1 MMEQLAWFLDL
12 FENSLWGY
20 LGFPILML
28 LGLIL
33 SIQSRFVQ
41 FRKFP
46 TVVKTFFSLLFSRDH
61 AQRGVHPMQAF
72 FAGVGGCVGVGNVV
86 GICTAVQIGGPG
98 ALFWIWITAIVGG
111 MVKYAEVYLG
121 MRYRQANGKG
131 SYNGG
136 PMYFLQRVFKSSWP
150 PLIVCLLLCVYGVE
164 IYQFSIVKDSLVHNW
179 GLNQYVVIGSL
190 LALVL
195 FAGAGGVRRV
205 GNIASTV
212 MPLFVLIYMSMGGW
226 LIIQNFDALPAVLVD
241 VFSSAFTSHAAV
253 GGFAGSTLL
262 MTISQGVRRGCYSGD
277 LGIGYASVI
286 HAESSTQVPER
297 QASLVIFEIITDA
310 FFICTA
316 SVLTILVTDVWHQP
330 ISTDMLV
337 QSALATYFPYMN
349 YFMPFLLFLLGY
361 TTVNSYFC
369 VGLKCAEYLAPKRGR
384 VLYYVY
390 AAVALLLFSFVESS
404 TAQSVMQI
412 AGGLLLLIN
421 CYGIF
426 RLRHDLSF
434 NLESTAEVQE
444 VAAEPA
450 EAGSASPELA
460 RI

>member
-1 MMEQLAWFLDL
+1 MEQLGLFLDT
-12 FENSLWGY
+12 FENALWGY
-20 LGFPILML
+20 LGFPILMV

-33 SIQSRFVQ
+33 TFQSRFIQ
-41 FRKFP
+41 FRKLP
-46 TVVKTFFSLLFSRDH
+46 TVIKTFFSLLFSRD
-61 AQRGVHPMQAF
+61 QSNRGVHPMQAF

-86 GICTAVQIGGPG
+86 GICTAVQLGGPG
-98 ALFWIWITAIVGG
+98 ALFWIWLTAIVGG

-121 MRYRQANGKG
+121 MRYRQANGNG

-136 PMYFLQRVFKSSWP
+136 PMYFLQRVFTSSWP
-150 PLIVCLLLCVYGVE
+150 PIIVCLLLCVYGVE

-179 GLNQYVVIGSL
+179 GFNQYAVTFTL

-205 GNIASTV
+205 GNIASAI
-212 MPLFVLIYMSMGGW
+212 MPLFVLIYLSMGGW
-226 LIIQNFDALPAVLVD
+226 LLLQNIDQFPGVIAS
-241 VFSSAFTSHAAV
+241 VFSHAFSGHAAV

-286 HAESSTQVPER
+286 HAESSAQIPER
-297 QASLVIFEIITDA
+297 QASLVIFEIFMDA
-310 FFICTA
+310 FLICSA

-330 ISTDMLV
+330 ITTDMLV

-369 VGLKCAEYLAPKRGR
+369 VGLKCAEYLSPKRGR
-384 VLYYVY
+384 LLYYCY
-390 AAVALLLFSFVESS
+390 AALALLLFSFVESS
-404 TAQSVMQI
+404 KAQSVMQI

-421 CYGIF
+421 CYGIY
-426 RLRHDLSF
+426 RLRRDLSF
-434 NLESTAEVQE
+434 RLDSTEE
-444 VAAEPA
+444 
-450 EAGSASPELA
+450 SASEPELA
-460 RI
+460 PSRI

>member
-1 MMEQLAWFLDL
+1 MEQLGLFLDT
-12 FENSLWGY
+12 FENALWGY
-20 LGFPILML
+20 LGFPILMV

-33 SIQSRFVQ
+33 TFQSRFIQ
-41 FRKFP
+41 FRKLP
-46 TVVKTFFSLLFSRDH
+46 TVIKTFFSLLFSKDH
-61 AQRGVHPMQAF
+61 SKRGVHPMQAF

-86 GICTAVQIGGPG
+86 GICTAVQMGGPG
-98 ALFWIWITAIVGG
+98 ALFWIWVTAIVGG

-136 PMYFLQRVFKSSWP
+136 PMYFLQRVFTSSWP
-150 PLIVCLLLCVYGVE
+150 PLIVCVLLCVYGVE

-179 GLNQYVVIGSL
+179 GINQYAVTFSL
-190 LALVL
+190 LGLVL

-205 GNIASTV
+205 GNIASGI
-212 MPLFVLIYMSMGGW
+212 MPLFVLIYLSMGGW
-226 LIIQNFDALPAVLVD
+226 LLLQNIDKFPEVIAT
-241 VFSSAFTSHAAV
+241 VFASAFTSHAAV

-286 HAESSTQVPER
+286 HAESSAQIPER
-297 QASLVIFEIITDA
+297 QAALVIFEIFMDA
-310 FFICTA
+310 FLICSA

-330 ISTDMLV
+330 ITTDMLV

-369 VGLKCAEYLAPKRGR
+369 VGLKCAEYLSPKRGR
-384 VLYYVY
+384 LLYYAY
-390 AAVALLLFSFVESS
+390 AALALFLFSFVESS
-404 TAQSVMQI
+404 KAQSVMQI

-426 RLRHDLSF
+426 RLRRELSF
-434 NLESTAEVQE
+434 QLDSTEEQASE
-444 VAAEPA
+444 AEPETLVA
-450 EAGSASPELA
+450 T
-460 RI
+460 

>member
-1 MMEQLAWFLDL
+1 MEQFSLFLET
-12 FENSLWGY
+12 FENALWGY
-20 LGFPILML
+20 FGFPILMI

-33 SIQSRFVQ
+33 TFQSRFIQ
-41 FRKFP
+41 FRKLP
-46 TVVKTFFSLLFSRDH
+46 AVIKTFFSLLFSRD
-61 AQRGVHPMQAF
+61 QSNRGVHPMQAF

-86 GICTAVQIGGPG
+86 GICTAVQLGGPG
-98 ALFWIWITAIVGG
+98 ALFWIWVTAIVGG

-121 MRYRQANGKG
+121 LRYRQANGKG

-150 PLIVCLLLCVYGVE
+150 PVIVCLLLCVYGVE

-179 GLNQYVVIGSL
+179 GINQYFVTFTL

-205 GNIASTV
+205 GNIATAI
-212 MPLFVLIYMSMGGW
+212 MPLFVLIYLSMGGW
-226 LIIQNFDALPAVLVD
+226 LLFQNIEKFPEVIIS

-286 HAESSTQVPER
+286 HAESSAQIPER
-297 QASLVIFEIITDA
+297 QASLVIFEIFMDA
-310 FFICTA
+310 FLICSA

-330 ISTDMLV
+330 ITTDMLV

-369 VGLKCAEYLAPKRGR
+369 VGLKCAEYLAPKKGR
-384 VLYYVY
+384 LLYYAY
-390 AAVALLLFSFVESS
+390 AALALLLFSFVESAM
-404 TAQSVMQI
+404 AQSVMQI

-421 CYGIF
+421 CYGIY
-426 RLRHDLSF
+426 RLRRELSF
-434 NLESTAEVQE
+434 NLENTAETQ
-444 VAAEPA
+444 AE
-450 EAGSASPELA
+450 ELA
-460 RI
+460 PDMVRI